1 MYHSLVR
8 HKHYS
13 IRNNNLVGFFRF
25 SFFSWILKKTKQN
38 KNCTQ
43 KHNLTCLQVFEHWSA
58 TWIFKVNF
66 ALRKIVSGDATQP
79 TDASYALWIKNILNF
94 VQKLG
99 FQDFFQG
106 LNSEFNSWHKWHIHT
121 NTTSSKSTVCFYF
134 LIFSIWFFNFLVNT
148 NLFNPNS
155 TNTQFKK
162 VGIPHLMRTM
172 RLAISENIIAG

>member
-1 MYHSLVR
+1 MSLILMYHSLVR

-66 ALRKIVSGDATQP
+66 ALWKIVSGDAKQP
-79 TDASYALWIKNILNF
+79 TDASYALWKKHTKFCSKNLA
-94 VQKLG
+94 
-99 FQDFFQG
+99 
-106 LNSEFNSWHKWHIHT
+106 FNSCKSWKKWLTYTTITSSESTVKDSFIKIHT
-121 NTTSSKSTVCFYF
+121 RSVVTLLLF
-134 LIFSIWFFNFLVNT
+134 LYEFLWVS
-148 NLFNPNS
+148 L
-155 TNTQFKK
+155 
-162 VGIPHLMRTM
+162 
-172 RLAISENIIAG
+172 